1 MLGIHTESAKQMACS
16 YFVNILCMAVLLLIA
31 ACEHGIIA
39 HGDGRFPGGARGLQS
54 RCEAR
59 RTSWVC
65 SIRTHL
71 RHKQLARSVCGLFC
85 VVVKLTGTRASSV
98 LHPTPPAPASVP
110 LPRRQHL
117 RPYRYHVTSACVRSA
132 TTPHCRP
139 RAASR
144 FRIAALSHCRKRS
157 NYAH

>member
-85 VVVKLTGTRASSV
+85 VVVKLAGTRT
-98 LHPTPPAPASVP
+98 LFVP
-110 LPRRQHL
+110 LPRHQRL

>member
-16 YFVNILCMAVLLLIA
+16 YFVNILCMAVLLFIT

-71 RHKQLARSVCGLFC
+71 RHKQFARSVCGLFC
-85 VVVKLTGTRASSV
+85 VVVKLAGTRT
-98 LHPTPPAPASVP
+98 LFVP
-110 LPRRQHL
+110 LPRRTVARAL
-117 RPYRYHVTSACVRSA
+117 PAVSAL
-132 TTPHCRP
+132 P
-139 RAASR
+139 
-144 FRIAALSHCRKRS
+144 HCRKRS

>member
-1 MLGIHTESAKQMACS
+1 MACL
-16 YFVNILCMAVLLLIA
+16 YFVNILCMTVLLLITV
-31 ACEHGIIA
+31 CEHGIIA

-85 VVVKLTGTRASSV
+85 VVVKLAGTRTLFV
-98 LHPTPPAPASVP
+98 LHPAPPAPASVP
-110 LPRRQHL
+110 LPRHQRL
-117 RPYRYHVTSACVRSA
+117 RPFCYHAALSHERCQTFLHRR
-132 TTPHCRP
+132 T
-139 RAASR
+139 ASR
-144 FRIAALSHCRKRS
+144 FRIAALPQKE
-157 NYAH
+157 

>member
-1 MLGIHTESAKQMACS
+1 
-16 YFVNILCMAVLLLIA
+16 MAVLLLIA

-71 RHKQLARSVCGLFC
+71 RHKQFARSVCGLFC
-85 VVVKLTGTRASSV
+85 VVVKLAGTRTLFV
-98 LHPTPPAPASVP
+98 LHLTPPAPASVP
-110 LPRRQHL
+110 LPCHRRL
-117 RPYRYHVTSACVRSA
+117 RP
-132 TTPHCRP
+132 CRCH
-139 RAASR
+139 
-144 FRIAALSHCRKRS
+144 AALSHERCQPFPQCRTVARALPAVSALPHCRKRS